1 MNLRTSLLAML
12 GTAVVFTILVVV
24 LSVYHVLDLVS
35 SVTAILVMLIA
46 LVGYQIVRRPGS
58 RFAPDERIRRID
70 SRATVWSW
78 TLTLTGVSLL
88 FIMDRFRVFSI
99 TYGQLLVALVIFM
112 PYSKLLTRVVLRRM
126 PDVRE

>member
-1 MNLRTSLLAML
+1 MNPRTSLLVTLA
-12 GTAVVFTILVVV
+12 TAVLFTVLLVV
-24 LSVYHVLDLVS
+24 LSVYHVLDLAS
-35 SVTAILVMLIA
+35 SITAILVMLIA
-46 LVGYQIVRRPGS
+46 LAGYQLVRKPGS

-99 TYGQLLVALVIFM
+99 TYGQLLVAIVIFM
-112 PYSKLLTRVVLRRM
+112 PYSKLLTRALLRRM